1 MFYYNEGNEVK
12 NCGWLDEQSSK
23 DNICSNIETDG
34 VYPSA
39 RDACPKSCGSC
50 SPIPSSPTPIVPP
63 TASPTERLTA
73 SPTFPPTASPT
84 NPIIESPTNAPI
96 DCSDGDLFSAQA
108 GTRVFTKSCDWL
120 SVGQRSNYCNTWMS
134 WNEVN
139 GVIYGPPAF
148 VCREVCDSC
157 DPCYQ
162 HENTMFYYNEG
173 NEVKN
178 CGWLDE
184 QSSKDNICSNIE
196 TDGVYPSARDACPK
210 SCGSCSPIPS
220 SPTPIVPPAAS
231 PTERLTASPTFPL
244 TASPTFPPTASPT
257 FP

>member
-1 MFYYNEGNEVK
+1 
-12 NCGWLDEQSSK
+12 
-23 DNICSNIETDG
+23 
-34 VYPSA
+34 
-39 RDACPKSCGSC
+39 
-50 SPIPSSPTPIVPP
+50 
-63 TASPTERLTA
+63 
-73 SPTFPPTASPT
+73 
-84 NPIIESPTNAPI
+84 
-96 DCSDGDLFSAQA
+96 
-108 GTRVFTKSCDWL
+108 
-120 SVGQRSNYCNTWMS
+120 MS
-134 WNEVN
+134 WHEVN

-220 SPTPIVPPAAS
+220 SPTPIVPP
-231 PTERLTASPTFPL
+231 TASPTFPL
-244 TASPTFPPTASPT
+244 TPSPTFSPTASPT
-257 FP
+257 EPLTASPTNPIIESPTNAPIDCSDGDLFSAQAGTRVFTKSCDWLLVGQRSNYCNTWMSWHEVNGVIYGPPAFVCREVCDSCDPCYQHENTMFYYNEGNEVKNCQWLDRQSKKGDICADVETDGVYPSAREACPTSCGVGSC